1 MKSLIHIITRTA
13 AAALLLALCATAAS
27 AQQEEPGRL
36 RLDNLDRLTP
46 LAVQT
51 VRVDVDINLIKIGC
65 QFLSETDPEER
76 QVKEMCRGLK
86 GVFVRGFEFK
96 AEGQYADADVT
107 ALREQLRAPVW
118 TRIFDF
124 SNREGGLEKAEV
136 YAASE
141 GGRVQGLAVLIVDP
155 KELTVVNV
163 VGAIDLAKLRQLGTV
178 LEIPRIRI
186 ERKRRNV
193 VRSGPRQQQ

>member
-1 MKSLIHIITRTA
+1 MRSFIHIITRTA
-13 AAALLLALCATAAS
+13 AAGLALALCATVAA
-27 AQQEEPGRL
+27 AQQTEPGRL

-65 QFLSETDPEER
+65 QFLSEADPEER
-76 QVKEMCRGLK
+76 QVKEVCQGLK

-96 AEGQYADADVT
+96 AEGQYADADVA

-118 TRIFDF
+118 TRIVDF
-124 SNREGGLEKAEV
+124 SNREEGLEKAEV

-141 GGRVQGLAVLIVDP
+141 GGRVHGLTVLIVDP

-163 VGAIDLAKLRQLGTV
+163 VGAIDLDKLRRLGPI
-178 LEIPRIRI
+178 LNIPRIRI

-193 VRSGPRQQQ
+193 VRTNPRQKP